1 MLPASR
7 IRLMGSLICE
17 TSPGVRSI
25 FIGACNR
32 LQRRFI
38 YGLLATKV
46 QKVYCYSNRSFSF
59 GLFLS
64 KFCPYQSILI
74 VDKFREES
82 LSLPIWVNNWKLTA
96 KMAVF
101 GS

>member
-7 IRLMGSLICE
+7 IRLMASLICE

-25 FIGACNR
+25 FIGARDR
-32 LQRRFI
+32 LQRRLI

-46 QKVYCYSNRSFSF
+46 QKVNGYSNRSFSF

-64 KFCPYQSILI
+64 RFSRYQSILI

-82 LSLPIWVNNWKLTA
+82 LSSPICARPITQN
-96 KMAVF
+96 
-101 GS
+101 